1 MIFYIISIFLIILIL
16 FLIFLEICS
25 DITFKKAFLKKKKNK
40 EEAFNSLKK
49 RNMLDESI
57 YDKYDFEDVSII
69 SKDNLTL
76 KGHIIEPFKN
86 SNKFIILVHGYS
98 ANYHI
103 HMPFVPLFIKKG
115 FNILLVDERNH
126 GESEGKFPSY
136 GYFESEDLNLWIDFL
151 EKRKGKELFLGLHGQ
166 SMGGATVLICGAK
179 NPKVKFIIDDCG
191 YSSAKAII
199 KDQIKKVKFIP
210 FTPVYYILRKK
221 VKKRYGFDLNDVN
234 PINDIENSKTP
245 ILFIHGEADKYV
257 PCSMSIEMFNKH
269 NNPKDKLFTV
279 KNAIHLTA
287 YDMEKEEYERI
298 IDEFLEN
305 IQ

>member
-1 MIFYIISIFLIILIL
+1 MIFYIISFLIIIIL

-25 DITFKKAFLKKKKNK
+25 NIAFKKAFLKKKKNK
-40 EEAFNSLKK
+40 EEAFYALRK
-49 RNMLDESI
+49 RNMLDKSI
-57 YDKYDFEDVSII
+57 YENYDFEDVSIT
-69 SKDNLTL
+69 SKDNLIL
-76 KGHIIEPFKN
+76 KGHIIEPFKE

-98 ANYHI
+98 ANYHV

-126 GESEGKFPSY
+126 GESEGDFPSY
-136 GYFESEDLNLWIDFL
+136 GYFEREDLDLWINFI
-151 EKRKGKELFLGLHGQ
+151 EKRKGPNLFLGLHGQ
-166 SMGGATVLICGAK
+166 SMGGATVLMCGAK
-179 NPKVKFIIDDCG
+179 NPKVKFIIADCA

-221 VKKRYGFDLNDVN
+221 VKRLYNFDLNDIN
-234 PINDIENSKTP
+234 PIDDILTSKTP

-257 PCSMSIEMFNKH
+257 PFKMSVEMFNKH
-269 NNPKDKLFTV
+269 NNPKDKLLIV
-279 KNAIHLTA
+279 KNAVHLTS
-287 YDMEKEEYERI
+287 YDTEKEGYERI

-305 IQ
+305 IE

>member
-1 MIFYIISIFLIILIL
+1 MIFYIVSILSIIIILFI
-16 FLIFLEICS
+16 IFLEICS
-25 DITFKKAFLKKKKNK
+25 NIVFKKAFLKKKKNK
-40 EEAFNSLKK
+40 EEAFNALRK

-57 YDKYDFEDVSII
+57 YENYNFEDVSIT
-69 SKDNLTL
+69 SKDNLIL
-76 KGHIIEPFKN
+76 KGHIIEQFKE

-98 ANYHI
+98 ANYHV

-126 GESEGKFPSY
+126 GESEGDFPSY
-136 GYFESEDLNLWIDFL
+136 GYFEREDLDLWIDFI
-151 EKRKGKELFLGLHGQ
+151 EKRKGPNLFLGLHGQ

-179 NPKVKFIIDDCG
+179 NPKIKFIIADCA
-191 YSSAKAII
+191 YSSAKSII

-221 VKKRYGFDLNDVN
+221 VKRLYNFDLNDIN
-234 PINDIENSKTP
+234 PINDILTSKMP

-257 PCSMSIEMFNKH
+257 PCDMSVEMFNKH
-269 NNPKDKLFTV
+269 NNPKDKLLIV

-287 YDMEKEEYERI
+287 YDTEKEGYERI

-305 IQ
+305 IK